1 MRRLIVTI
9 VVLAACH
16 AGGAAAQTAGG
27 TPSAQEIQRALT
39 RGIVVPEAPGPQS
52 GQAQGTPA
60 PTTPTMPAQPPSV
73 DLTVTFA
80 TGSVAITPAGERVLA
95 ELGQALA
102 SPELTRYR
110 FRIEGHT
117 DTVGDARMNQGL
129 SERRA
134 AAVATW
140 LISRYRIAPDRL
152 EAVGLGESALLI
164 PTPDNTP
171 ELRNRRVRV
180 VNLGG

>member
-1 MRRLIVTI
+1 MHRLILTAI
-9 VVLAACH
+9 VLAACH
-16 AGGAAAQTAGG
+16 AAPALAQQPGG

-39 RGIVVPEAPGPQS
+39 RGIVVPPGPGQQS
-52 GQAQGTPA
+52 NSGTPA
-60 PTTPTMPAQPPSV
+60 QGATMPDRPPSI

-80 TGSVAITPAGERVLA
+80 TGSVAITPTGERVLA

-102 SPELTRYR
+102 SPELARYR

-140 LISRYRIAPDRL
+140 LVGRYRIAPDRL
-152 EAVGLGESALLI
+152 EAVGLGESAPLI

-171 ELRNRRVRV
+171 EQRNRRVRV
-180 VNLGG
+180 VNLGT

>member
-1 MRRLIVTI
+1 MRRN
-9 VVLAACH
+9 VLCLALL
-16 AGGAAAQTAGG
+16 AGFAMPPAFGQQGAS
-27 TPSAQEIQRALT
+27 TPSAQEIQRELT
-39 RGIVVPEAPGPQS
+39 RGIGVPPPQGQQPVTQQPGTALPPAAPS
-52 GQAQGTPA
+52 I
-60 PTTPTMPAQPPSV
+60 

-80 TGSVAITPAGERVLA
+80 SGSATITPAGERVLA

-102 SPELTRYR
+102 SPELARYR
-110 FRIEGHT
+110 FRLEGHT

-140 LISRYRIAPDRL
+140 LVRRYRIQPDRL
-152 EAVGLGESALLI
+152 EAVGMGESALLV
-164 PTPDNTP
+164 PTPDNTA

-180 VNLGG
+180 VNLGT

>member
-1 MRRLIVTI
+1 MRRLILSI
-9 VVLAACH
+9 VVLATCH
-16 AGGAAAQTAGG
+16 VTTALAQPAGG
-27 TPSAQEIQRALT
+27 TPSAQEIQRELT
-39 RGIVVPEAPGPQS
+39 RGIVVPPSS
-52 GQAQGTPA
+52 GQQPAQAQGA
-60 PTTPTMPAQPPSV
+60 PSQATMPDRPPSI

-80 TGSVAITPAGERVLA
+80 TGSATITPAGERVLA

-102 SPELTRYR
+102 SSELTRYR

-140 LISRYRIAPDRL
+140 LVSRYRIAPDRL
-152 EAVGLGESALLI
+152 DAVGLGESAPLI

-171 ELRNRRVRV
+171 EQRNRRVRV
-180 VNLGG
+180 VNLGT

>member
-1 MRRLIVTI
+1 MPLLGAVQLMSTGPPVFAS
-9 VVLAACH
+9 VVPTSTSP
-16 AGGAAAQTAGG
+16 AGKSKFVSGG
-27 TPSAQEIQRALT
+27 TALPPAAPSI
-39 RGIVVPEAPGPQS
+39 
-52 GQAQGTPA
+52 
-60 PTTPTMPAQPPSV
+60 

-80 TGSVAITPAGERVLA
+80 SGSATITPAGERVLA

-102 SPELTRYR
+102 SPELARYR
-110 FRIEGHT
+110 FRLEGHT

-140 LISRYRIAPDRL
+140 LVRRYRIQPDRL
-152 EAVGLGESALLI
+152 EAVGMGESALLV
-164 PTPDNTP
+164 PTPDNTA

-180 VNLGG
+180 VNLGT

>member
-1 MRRLIVTI
+1 MHRLILTVI
-9 VVLAACH
+9 VLATCH
-16 AGGAAAQTAGG
+16 LAPALAQQPGS

-39 RGIVVPEAPGPQS
+39 RGIVVPPSPGQQPGQPQ
-52 GQAQGTPA
+52 GA
-60 PTTPTMPAQPPSV
+60 TMPDRPPSI

-80 TGSVAITPAGERVLA
+80 TGSVAITPLGERVLA

-102 SPELTRYR
+102 SPDLARYR

-117 DTVGDARMNQGL
+117 DTVGDVRMNQGL

-140 LISRYRIAPDRL
+140 LVSRYRIAPDRL
-152 EAVGLGESALLI
+152 EAVGLGESAPLV

-171 ELRNRRVRV
+171 EQRNRRVRV
-180 VNLGG
+180 VNLGT